1 MDEGRIDSI
10 TAIYEIGKHM
20 SSIIGPDRKSSTDVD
35 VQPSLQMWAHIQLWQ
50 LASSLQRN
58 FSYPA
63 LDAILGDT
71 LQHFFCLFFGT
82 HQATNDSQLLKDQ
95 VKRVQSKS
103 FYMQSKRHKGPIGS
117 KQLQCPMI
125 RLNTVSVAY
134 ESRRSGISS
143 PFFHSVD
150 CIGIIWCYDTALRS
164 KLVAS
169 WRPSGRLSIATT
181 GCPSAFANWTPSE
194 PRPPMPMIPMGSP
207 GLIFDAWIPPQT
219 VAYIYTKLA

>member
-35 VQPSLQMWAHIQLWQ
+35 DQPSLQMRAHVQLWQ
-50 LASSLQRN
+50 LASSMQRN
-58 FSYPA
+58 SSYPA

-95 VKRVQSKS
+95 VKRIQSKS
-103 FYMQSKRHKGPIGS
+103 FYMQSKRHKGTIGS

-125 RLNTVSVAY
+125 RFNTVSAAH
-134 ESRRSGISS
+134 ESRKSGISS

-150 CIGIIWCYDTALRS
+150 RIGIIWCYDKVGFEVETCR
-164 KLVAS
+164 
-169 WRPSGRLSIATT
+169 
-181 GCPSAFANWTPSE
+181 
-194 PRPPMPMIPMGSP
+194 
-207 GLIFDAWIPPQT
+207 
-219 VAYIYTKLA
+219 KLAPFRTIINCDNRVPERFCKLDTE